1 MEPIKLSPMSDSLIK
16 LDNKEY
22 IKSLDKKN
30 LLRIIDEMPDHIEKA
45 VKLCSV
51 TLPTCS
57 EKINEIGVVGVGT
70 TKVCAQILKSF
81 LDKSGNMPVISIN
94 DFKLPSWVSKSTL
107 LFFISFSGNTE
118 EVLSCFKQSIKI
130 GCPSVVITT
139 GGELETQASQN
150 NTPIIKILK
159 EVPQNRTVFAY
170 LLVPLLVINI
180 KMGFLSYDLDD
191 IIKLKCFL
199 AEKRR
204 QFSWDVLCQNN
215 YAKNISCELEN
226 CIPLIYTNDGLLEG
240 VVSRWQYQ
248 FNENAKIPA
257 HSSRLPEMSHNELI
271 GVCGS
276 DYSKLLKP
284 IFLLNDSTDETISKR
299 LVFTLDALRS
309 KGYEILEVPILG
321 NDELERIFY
330 GVYLG
335 DYVAYYF
342 AILRGVDPHA
352 VDLIDSIRIN
362 K

>member
-1 MEPIKLSPMSDSLIK
+1 MSDSPIK

-22 IKSLDKKN
+22 IKSLDIKN
-30 LLRIIDEMPDHIEKA
+30 LFRIIDEMPDHIDKA
-45 VKLCSV
+45 VNLCPV
-51 TLPTCS
+51 TLPTYS

-81 LDKSGNMPVISIN
+81 LDKSGNVPVISIN
-94 DFKLPSWVSKSTL
+94 DFHLPSWVSKNTL

-118 EVLSCFKQSIKI
+118 EVLSCFTQCVKI

-139 GGELETQASQN
+139 GGELEKRASQN
-150 NTPIIKILK
+150 NIPVIKISK

-180 KMGFLSYDLDD
+180 KMGLLSYDLDN
-191 IIKLKCFL
+191 IIKLKGFL
-199 AEKRR
+199 EEKRQR
-204 QFSWDVLCQNN
+204 FSRDVLCQNN
-215 YAKNISCELEN
+215 YAKKISCELEN
-226 CIPLIYTNDGLLEG
+226 YIPIIYTNDGSLEG

-248 FNENAKIPA
+248 FNENAKVPA
-257 HSSRLPEMSHNELI
+257 YSAKLPEMSHNELI

-284 IFLLNDSTDETISKR
+284 ILLLSESTDETMSKR

-309 KGYEILEVPILG
+309 KGYEILEVPIIG
-321 NDELERIFY
+321 NNELERIFY
-330 GVYLG
+330 GIYLG
-335 DYVAYYF
+335 DYVSYYS